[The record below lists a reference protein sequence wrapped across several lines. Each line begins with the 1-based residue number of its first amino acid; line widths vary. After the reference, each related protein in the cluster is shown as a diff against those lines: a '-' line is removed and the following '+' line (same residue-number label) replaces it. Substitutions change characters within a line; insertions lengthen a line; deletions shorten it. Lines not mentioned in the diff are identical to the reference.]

1 MYGSHSLSTWRG
13 SSASVYSRWRRKPCA
28 RAGASMPRL
37 SPVNSCRGVAFAAA
51 TAGMMAFMWTL
62 LVGLV
67 ACRAYQRHHARPG
80 DKLVARL
87 HHETF
92 SKSDGVVSPT

>member
-1 MYGSHSLSTWRG
+1 
-13 SSASVYSRWRRKPCA
+13 
-28 RAGASMPRL
+28 
-37 SPVNSCRGVAFAAA
+37 
-51 TAGMMAFMWTL
+51 MAFMWTL

-92 SKSDGVVSPT
+92 SKSDGVVSPTSSSPRGWASPSWTRDWPTQWTRSGTH